1 MTTHAPTAE
10 ERAAFVASRPKRHW
24 WQTRKGTAAGPAG
37 GKVVYFARSATIIDP
52 STQARYL
59 DRSDLAFRADSTVAV
74 FDPQS
79 ARRHHVACVL
89 SGISPLDEGSVWMPT
104 GSRTTL
110 ISPDE
115 VLNPSLTL
123 LQNLVIPCA
132 TMGQTLDPEVI
143 ESTASRLNIDLTR
156 SASDLSAS
164 ELLDFQVL
172 RAIVYRANLVIISDL
187 PADVDQ
193 GEFLDEFFEALTPLR
208 SSGACVVFFTDLP
221 QAAEHADRLLIIAN
235 STVAADTGKVDA
247 QFISMAYE
255 AINEDPS
262 SYLGPIPRAGDPI
275 LPPSSPGD
283 EADSPADTTSTAHTD
298 SATIAPDLP
307 QEDDEASEE
316 KAQPVEESHGEDST
330 AASEIGEEDEEPAI
344 TPNWHPLTTRV
355 VRTADSPLPKPV
367 SSQWDDNPETAE
379 IALAAIAQA
388 QRFHRIDQARA
399 SLGDEL
405 KEQLNEDLPSG
416 SEASPEELALIEH
429 AQKILGELPGSVMP
443 DEDSVPESDAK

>member
-10 ERAAFVASRPKRHW
+10 ERAAFVAPRPKRHW
-24 WQTRKGTAAGPAG
+24 WQTRKGTAAGTAG

-52 STQARYL
+52 STQAHYL

-74 FDPQS
+74 FDPQA

-143 ESTASRLNIDLTR
+143 ESTASRLGIDLTR

-193 GEFLDEFFEALTPLR
+193 GDFLDEFFDALAPLR
-208 SSGACVVFFTDLP
+208 SSGACVVFFTDLA
-221 QAAEHADRLLIIAN
+221 QAAERADRLLIIAN
-235 STVAADTGKVDA
+235 STVAADTEKVDA

-275 LPPSSPGD
+275 LPPSSPSD
-283 EADSPADTTSTAHTD
+283 EANSPAGVGTAVGT
-298 SATIAPDLP
+298 PGLP
-307 QEDDEASEE
+307 HENDEASEE
-316 KAQPVEESHGEDST
+316 EARPAKESSHEESSS
-330 AASEIGEEDEEPAI
+330 ASEIEEEEPAI

-355 VRTADSPLPKPV
+355 VRTADSPLPEPV
-367 SSQWDDNPETAE
+367 TSQWDDNPETAE
-379 IALAAIAQA
+379 IALAAIAEA

-405 KEQLNEDLPSG
+405 KEQLNEDLPAA

-429 AQKILGELPGSVMP
+429 AQKILGELPGSVIP
-443 DEDSVPESDAK
+443 DEDSAPESDAK

>member
-10 ERAAFVASRPKRHW
+10 ERAAFVAPRPKRHW
-24 WQTRKGTAAGPAG
+24 WQTRKGTAAGTAG
-37 GKVVYFARSATIIDP
+37 GKVIYFARSATIIDP
-52 STQARYL
+52 STQAHYL

-74 FDPQS
+74 FDPQA

-143 ESTASRLNIDLTR
+143 DSTASRLNIDLTR

-187 PADVDQ
+187 PAEVDQ

-208 SSGACVVFFTDLP
+208 SSGACVVFFTDLA

-255 AINEDPS
+255 AINEDPT

-275 LPPSSPGD
+275 LRPSSPGD
-283 EADSPADTTSTAHTD
+283 EADSPADTTSAAHTD
-298 SATIAPDLP
+298 SAAITPNLP
-307 QEDDEASEE
+307 QEDDEASQEE
-316 KAQPVEESHGEDST
+316 AQPAEESRQKDST
-330 AASEIGEEDEEPAI
+330 SASEIAEEDEEPTI

-355 VRTADSPLPKPV
+355 VRTADSPLPEPV

>member
-10 ERAAFVASRPKRHW
+10 ERAAFVAPRPKRHW
-24 WQTRKGTAAGPAG
+24 WQTRKGTAAGTAG

-52 STQARYL
+52 STQAHYL
-59 DRSDLAFRADSTVAV
+59 DRSDLAFRADSTVAI
-74 FDPQS
+74 FDPQ
-79 ARRHHVACVL
+79 ATRRHHVACVL
-89 SGISPLDEGSVWMPT
+89 SGISPLDEGSVWMPA

-132 TMGQTLDPEVI
+132 TMGQTLDPEI
-143 ESTASRLNIDLTR
+143 IDSTASRLNIDLTR

-187 PADVDQ
+187 PAEVDQ

-208 SSGACVVFFTDLP
+208 SSGACVVFFTDLA

-247 QFISMAYE
+247 QFIRMAYE
-255 AINEDPS
+255 AINEDPT

-275 LPPSSPGD
+275 LPPSSPSD
-283 EADSPADTTSTAHTD
+283 EADSPADTTSAAHTD
-298 SATIAPDLP
+298 SAAITPNLP

-316 KAQPVEESHGEDST
+316 EVPPAKESRHEDT
-330 AASEIGEEDEEPAI
+330 NAASEIEEEDEEPAI

-355 VRTADSPLPKPV
+355 VRTADSPLPEPV

>member
-10 ERAAFVASRPKRHW
+10 ERAAFVAPRPKRHW
-24 WQTRKGTAAGPAG
+24 WQTRKGTAAGTAG
-37 GKVVYFARSATIIDP
+37 GKVVYFARSATVIDP
-52 STQARYL
+52 ATQAHYL

-74 FDPQS
+74 FDPQA
-79 ARRHHVACVL
+79 ARRHHVACAL

-104 GSRTTL
+104 GSRTSL

-143 ESTASRLNIDLTR
+143 ESTASRLGIDLTR

-193 GEFLDEFFEALTPLR
+193 GDFLDEFFDALTPLL
-208 SSGACVVFFTDLP
+208 SSGACVVFFTDLA
-221 QAAEHADRLLIIAN
+221 QAAERADRLLIIAN

-247 QFISMAYE
+247 QFIRMAYE

-275 LPPSSPGD
+275 LPPSSPSD
-283 EADSPADTTSTAHTD
+283 EANSPAGTAVD
-298 SATIAPDLP
+298 APDLP
-307 QEDDEASEE
+307 HEDDEASEE
-316 KAQPVEESHGEDST
+316 EARPAKESSREETSS
-330 AASEIGEEDEEPAI
+330 ASEIEDEEPTI

-355 VRTADSPLPKPV
+355 VRTADSPLPEPV
-367 SSQWDDNPETAE
+367 TSQWEENPETAE
-379 IALAAIAQA
+379 IALAAIAEA

-443 DEDSVPESDAK
+443 DEDAVPESDAK

>member
-10 ERAAFVASRPKRHW
+10 ERAAFVAPRPKRHW
-24 WQTRKGTAAGPAG
+24 WQTRKGTAAGTAG
-37 GKVVYFARSATIIDP
+37 GKVVYFARSATVIDP
-52 STQARYL
+52 ETQAHYL

-74 FDPQS
+74 FDPQA

-89 SGISPLDEGSVWMPT
+89 SGISSLDEGSVWMPT
-104 GSRTTL
+104 GSRTSL

-193 GEFLDEFFEALTPLR
+193 GDFLDEFFEALTPLR
-208 SSGACVVFFTDLP
+208 SNGACVVFFTDLA

-235 STVAADTGKVDA
+235 STVAADTGKVDS

-255 AINEDPS
+255 AINEDPT

-283 EADSPADTTSTAHTD
+283 EANSPAGVGTAVD
-298 SATIAPDLP
+298 ATDLP
-307 QEDDEASEE
+307 HEDDEASEE
-316 KAQPVEESHGEDST
+316 EARPAKESSREETSS
-330 AASEIGEEDEEPAI
+330 ASEIEDEKPAI

-355 VRTADSPLPKPV
+355 VRTADSPLPEPV
-367 SSQWDDNPETAE
+367 TSQWDDNPETAE

-416 SEASPEELALIEH
+416 SDASPEELALIEQ
-429 AQKILGELPGSVMP
+429 AQKILGELPGPVMP

>member
-1 MTTHAPTAE
+1 MTTHALTAE
-10 ERAAFVASRPKRHW
+10 ERAAFVAPRPKRHW
-24 WQTRKGTAAGPAG
+24 WQTRKGTAAGTAG
-37 GKVVYFARSATIIDP
+37 GKVVYFARSATVIDP
-52 STQARYL
+52 ETQARYL
-59 DRSDLAFRADSTVAV
+59 DHSDLAFRADSTVAV
-74 FDPQS
+74 FDPQA
-79 ARRHHVACVL
+79 ARRHHVACAL

-143 ESTASRLNIDLTR
+143 ESMASRLGIDLTR

-193 GEFLDEFFEALTPLR
+193 GDFLDEFFDALAPLR
-208 SSGACVVFFTDLP
+208 SSGACVVFFTDLA
-221 QAAEHADRLLIIAN
+221 QAAERADRLLIIAN
-235 STVAADTGKVDA
+235 STVAADTKKVDA
-247 QFISMAYE
+247 QFICMAYE

-275 LPPSSPGD
+275 LPPFSPSD
-283 EADSPADTTSTAHTD
+283 EANSPAGVGTAVGT
-298 SATIAPDLP
+298 PDLP
-307 QEDDEASEE
+307 HEDDEATEE
-316 KAQPVEESHGEDST
+316 EAHPTKESSHEESSS
-330 AASEIGEEDEEPAI
+330 ASEIEDEEPAI

-355 VRTADSPLPKPV
+355 VRTADSPLPEPV
-367 SSQWDDNPETAE
+367 TSQWEDNPETAE
-379 IALAAIAQA
+379 IALAAIAEA

-443 DEDSVPESDAK
+443 DEDAVPESDAK

>member
-10 ERAAFVASRPKRHW
+10 ERAAFVAPRPKRHW
-24 WQTRKGTAAGPAG
+24 WQTRKGTAAGTAG

-52 STQARYL
+52 STQAHYL

-89 SGISPLDEGSVWMPT
+89 SGISPLDEGSVWVPT

-143 ESTASRLNIDLTR
+143 ESTASALNIDLTR

-193 GEFLDEFFEALTPLR
+193 GDFLDEFFEALAPLR
-208 SSGACVVFFTDLP
+208 SSGACVVFFTDLA
-221 QAAEHADRLLIIAN
+221 QAAEHADRVLVIAN

-275 LPPSSPGD
+275 LPSSSPVN
-283 EADSPADTTSTAHTD
+283 EADSPAGADAAED
-298 SATIAPDLP
+298 APALP
-307 QEDDEASEE
+307 HEDDEASE
-316 KAQPVEESHGEDST
+316 
-330 AASEIGEEDEEPAI
+330 EEPAI

-355 VRTADSPLPKPV
+355 VRTADSPLPEPV
-367 SSQWDDNPETAE
+367 TSQWDDNPETAE

>member
-10 ERAAFVASRPKRHW
+10 ERAAFVAPRPKRHW
-24 WQTRKGTAAGPAG
+24 WQTRKGTAAGTAG
-37 GKVVYFARSATIIDP
+37 GKVVYFARSATVIDP
-52 STQARYL
+52 STQAHYL
-59 DRSDLAFRADSTVAV
+59 DRSDLAFRADSTVAI
-74 FDPQS
+74 FDPQA
-79 ARRHHVACVL
+79 ARRHHVACAL
-89 SGISPLDEGSVWMPT
+89 SGITPLDEGSVWMPT

-143 ESTASRLNIDLTR
+143 ESTASRLGIDLTR
-156 SASDLSAS
+156 SATDLSAS

-193 GEFLDEFFEALTPLR
+193 GDFLDEFFDALAPLR
-208 SSGACVVFFTDLP
+208 SSGACVVFFTDL
-221 QAAEHADRLLIIAN
+221 AEVAERADRLLIIAN

-247 QFISMAYE
+247 QFIRMAYE

-275 LPPSSPGD
+275 LPPSSPSD
-283 EADSPADTTSTAHTD
+283 EASSPADAGTAVD
-298 SATIAPDLP
+298 APDDLP
-307 QEDDEASEE
+307 HEDDEASEE
-316 KAQPVEESHGEDST
+316 EARPAKESSREETSS
-330 AASEIGEEDEEPAI
+330 ASEIEEEDEEPAI

-355 VRTADSPLPKPV
+355 VRTADSPLPEPV
-367 SSQWDDNPETAE
+367 TSQWEDNPETAE
-379 IALAAIAQA
+379 IALAAIAEA

>member
-10 ERAAFVASRPKRHW
+10 ERAAFVAPRPKRHW
-24 WQTRKGTAAGPAG
+24 WQTRKGTASGTAG

-52 STQARYL
+52 STQAHYL

-74 FDPQS
+74 FDPQA

-104 GSRTTL
+104 GSRTSL

-132 TMGQTLDPEVI
+132 TMGQTLDPEAI
-143 ESTASRLNIDLTR
+143 ESTASRLSIDLTR

-208 SSGACVVFFTDLP
+208 SNGACVVFFTDLA

-275 LPPSSPGD
+275 LPPSSPSD
-283 EADSPADTTSTAHTD
+283 EADSPADTTSAAHTD
-298 SATIAPDLP
+298 SATIAPNLP
-307 QEDDEASEE
+307 HEDDEASEE
-316 KAQPVEESHGEDST
+316 EAQPAEETRGEDST
-330 AASEIGEEDEEPAI
+330 SASEIEEEDEEPAI

-355 VRTADSPLPKPV
+355 VRTADSPLPEPV

>member
-10 ERAAFVASRPKRHW
+10 ERAAFVAPRPKRHW
-24 WQTRKGTAAGPAG
+24 WQTRKGTAAGTAG
-37 GKVVYFARSATIIDP
+37 GKVVYFARSATIINP
-52 STQARYL
+52 STQAHYL

-74 FDPQS
+74 FDPQA
-79 ARRHHVACVL
+79 ARRHHVACAL

-143 ESTASRLNIDLTR
+143 ESTASALNIDLTR

-247 QFISMAYE
+247 QFIRMAYE

-275 LPPSSPGD
+275 LPPSSPSD
-283 EADSPADTTSTAHTD
+283 EANSPAGVGTAVGT
-298 SATIAPDLP
+298 PGLP
-307 QEDDEASEE
+307 HENDEASEE
-316 KAQPVEESHGEDST
+316 EARPAKESSHEESSS
-330 AASEIGEEDEEPAI
+330 ASEIEEEEPAI

-355 VRTADSPLPKPV
+355 VRTADSPLPEPV
-367 SSQWDDNPETAE
+367 TSQWDDNPETAE
-379 IALAAIAQA
+379 IALAAIAEA

-405 KEQLNEDLPSG
+405 KEQLNEDLPAA

-429 AQKILGELPGSVMP
+429 AQKILGELPGSVIP
-443 DEDSVPESDAK
+443 DEDSAPESDAK

>member
-10 ERAAFVASRPKRHW
+10 ERAAFVAPRPKRHW
-24 WQTRKGTAAGPAG
+24 WQTRKGTAAGTPG

-52 STQARYL
+52 STQAHYL

-74 FDPQS
+74 FDPQA

-143 ESTASRLNIDLTR
+143 DSTASRLNIDLTR

-208 SSGACVVFFTDLP
+208 SSGACVVFFTDLA

-255 AINEDPS
+255 AINEDPT

-275 LPPSSPGD
+275 LPPSSSGD
-283 EADSPADTTSTAHTD
+283 EADSPADTTSAAHTD
-298 SATIAPDLP
+298 SATIAPNLP

-316 KAQPVEESHGEDST
+316 EAQPAEESRQKDST
-330 AASEIGEEDEEPAI
+330 SASEIEEEDEEPAI

-355 VRTADSPLPKPV
+355 VRTADSPLPEPV

-388 QRFHRIDQARA
+388 QRFYRIDQARA

>member
-10 ERAAFVASRPKRHW
+10 ERAAFVAPRPKRRW
-24 WQTRKGTAAGPAG
+24 WQTRKGTAAGTAG

-52 STQARYL
+52 STQAHYL

-74 FDPQS
+74 FDPQA
-79 ARRHHVACVL
+79 ARRHHVACAL

-104 GSRTTL
+104 GSRTSL

-143 ESTASRLNIDLTR
+143 ESTASALNIDLTR

-193 GEFLDEFFEALTPLR
+193 GDFLDEFFEALAPLR

-275 LPPSSPGD
+275 LPPSSLGD
-283 EADSPADTTSTAHTD
+283 EADSPAGTDTAEV
-298 SATIAPDLP
+298 APDLP
-307 QEDDEASEE
+307 PEDDEASEE
-316 KAQPVEESHGEDST
+316 EARPAKESSREETSS
-330 AASEIGEEDEEPAI
+330 ASEIEDEEPAI

-355 VRTADSPLPKPV
+355 VRTADSPLPEPV
-367 SSQWDDNPETAE
+367 TSQWEDNPETAE
-379 IALAAIAQA
+379 IALAAIAEA

-443 DEDSVPESDAK
+443 DEDAVPDSDAK

>member
-10 ERAAFVASRPKRHW
+10 ERAAFVAPRPKRHW
-24 WQTRKGTAAGPAG
+24 WQTRKGTAAGTAG

-52 STQARYL
+52 STQAHYL

-143 ESTASRLNIDLTR
+143 ESTASALNIDLTR

-193 GEFLDEFFEALTPLR
+193 GDFLDEFFEALAPLR
-208 SSGACVVFFTDLP
+208 SSGACVVFFTDLA
-221 QAAEHADRLLIIAN
+221 QAAEHADRVLIIAN

-275 LPPSSPGD
+275 LPSSSPVN
-283 EADSPADTTSTAHTD
+283 EADSPAGADAAED
-298 SATIAPDLP
+298 APALP
-307 QEDDEASEE
+307 HEDDEASE
-316 KAQPVEESHGEDST
+316 
-330 AASEIGEEDEEPAI
+330 EEPAI

-355 VRTADSPLPKPV
+355 VRTADSPLPEPV
-367 SSQWDDNPETAE
+367 TSQWDDNPETAE

>member
-10 ERAAFVASRPKRHW
+10 ERAAFVAPRPKRHW
-24 WQTRKGTAAGPAG
+24 WQTRKGTAAGTAG

-52 STQARYL
+52 STQAHYL

-74 FDPQS
+74 FDPQA

-104 GSRTTL
+104 GSRTIL

-115 VLNPSLTL
+115 ILNPSLTL

-143 ESTASRLNIDLTR
+143 DSTASRLNIDLTR

-187 PADVDQ
+187 PAEVDQ
-193 GEFLDEFFEALTPLR
+193 GDFLDEFFEALTPLR
-208 SSGACVVFFTDLP
+208 SSGACVVFFTDLA

-255 AINEDPS
+255 AINEDPT

-283 EADSPADTTSTAHTD
+283 EADSPADTTSAAHTD
-298 SATIAPDLP
+298 SATIAPNLP
-307 QEDDEASEE
+307 QEDDEASQEE
-316 KAQPVEESHGEDST
+316 AQPAEESRQKDST
-330 AASEIGEEDEEPAI
+330 SASEIEEEDEEPTI

-355 VRTADSPLPKPV
+355 VRTADSPLPEPV
-367 SSQWDDNPETAE
+367 TSQWDDNPETAE

>member
-10 ERAAFVASRPKRHW
+10 ERAAFVAPRPKRRW
-24 WQTRKGTAAGPAG
+24 WQTRKGTAAGTAG

-52 STQARYL
+52 STQAHYL

-74 FDPQS
+74 FDPQA
-79 ARRHHVACVL
+79 ARRHHVACAL

-104 GSRTTL
+104 GSRTSL

-143 ESTASRLNIDLTR
+143 ESTASALNIDLTR

-193 GEFLDEFFEALTPLR
+193 GDFLDEFFEALAPLR

-221 QAAEHADRLLIIAN
+221 QAAEHADRVLIIAN

-247 QFISMAYE
+247 QFIRMAYE

-283 EADSPADTTSTAHTD
+283 EADSPADTTSAAQTD
-298 SATIAPDLP
+298 SATIAPNLP
-307 QEDDEASEE
+307 HEDHEASEE
-316 KAQPVEESHGEDST
+316 EAQPAEESRGEDST
-330 AASEIGEEDEEPAI
+330 SASEIEEEDEEPAI

-355 VRTADSPLPKPV
+355 VRTADSPLPEPV

>member
-10 ERAAFVASRPKRHW
+10 ERAAFVAPRPKRHW
-24 WQTRKGTAAGPAG
+24 WQTRKGTAAGTAG

-52 STQARYL
+52 STQAHYL

-74 FDPQS
+74 FDPQA

-115 VLNPSLTL
+115 VLNPSLSL

-143 ESTASRLNIDLTR
+143 DSTASRLNIDLTR

-187 PADVDQ
+187 PAEVDQ
-193 GEFLDEFFEALTPLR
+193 GDFLDEFFEALTPLR
-208 SSGACVVFFTDLP
+208 SSGACVVFFTDLA
-221 QAAEHADRLLIIAN
+221 QAAEHADRVLIIAN

-247 QFISMAYE
+247 QFIRMAYE

-275 LPPSSPGD
+275 LPPSSPSD
-283 EADSPADTTSTAHTD
+283 EANSPAGVGTAVGT
-298 SATIAPDLP
+298 PGLP
-307 QEDDEASEE
+307 HENDEASEE
-316 KAQPVEESHGEDST
+316 EARPAKESSHEESSS
-330 AASEIGEEDEEPAI
+330 ASEIEEEEPAI

-355 VRTADSPLPKPV
+355 VRTADSPLPEPV
-367 SSQWDDNPETAE
+367 TSQWDDNPETAE
-379 IALAAIAQA
+379 IALAAIAEA

-405 KEQLNEDLPSG
+405 KEQLNEDLPAA

-429 AQKILGELPGSVMP
+429 AQKILGELPGSVIP
-443 DEDSVPESDAK
+443 DEDSAPESDAK

>member
-10 ERAAFVASRPKRHW
+10 ERAAFVAPRPKRRW
-24 WQTRKGTAAGPAG
+24 WQTRKGTAAGTAG

-52 STQARYL
+52 STQAHYL

-74 FDPQS
+74 FDPQA

-143 ESTASRLNIDLTR
+143 DSTASRLNIDLTH

-193 GEFLDEFFEALTPLR
+193 GDFLDEFFEALAPLR

-262 SYLGPIPRAGDPI
+262 SYLGPIPRAGDLI
-275 LPPSSPGD
+275 LPPSSLGD
-283 EADSPADTTSTAHTD
+283 EADSPDDTTSAAHTD
-298 SATIAPDLP
+298 SATITPNLP
-307 QEDDEASEE
+307 HEDDEASDEE
-316 KAQPVEESHGEDST
+316 ALPAKESSHEETRS
-330 AASEIGEEDEEPAI
+330 ASEIKGEEPAI

-355 VRTADSPLPKPV
+355 VRTADSPLPEPV

>member
-10 ERAAFVASRPKRHW
+10 ERAAFVAPRPKRHW
-24 WQTRKGTAAGPAG
+24 WQTRKGTAAGTAG

-52 STQARYL
+52 STQAHYL

-74 FDPQS
+74 FDPQA

-193 GEFLDEFFEALTPLR
+193 GDFLDEFFDALTPLR
-208 SSGACVVFFTDLP
+208 SSGACVVFFTDLA

-235 STVAADTGKVDA
+235 SAVAADTEKVDA
-247 QFISMAYE
+247 QFIRMAYE

-275 LPPSSPGD
+275 LPPPSPSD
-283 EADSPADTTSTAHTD
+283 EANSPAGATSAAHTD
-298 SATIAPDLP
+298 SATIAPNLAH
-307 QEDDEASEE
+307 EDDEASEE
-316 KAQPVEESHGEDST
+316 EARPAKESSHEETSS
-330 AASEIGEEDEEPAI
+330 ASEIEEEEPAI

-355 VRTADSPLPKPV
+355 VRTADSPLPEPV
-367 SSQWDDNPETAE
+367 TSQWDDNPETAE
-379 IALAAIAQA
+379 IALAAIAEA

-405 KEQLNEDLPSG
+405 KEQLNEDLPAA

-429 AQKILGELPGSVMP
+429 AQKILGELPGSVIP
-443 DEDSVPESDAK
+443 DEDSAPESDAK

>member
-10 ERAAFVASRPKRHW
+10 ERAAFVAPRPKRRW
-24 WQTRKGTAAGPAG
+24 WQTRKGTAAGTAG

-52 STQARYL
+52 STQAHYL

-74 FDPQS
+74 FDPQA

-143 ESTASRLNIDLTR
+143 DSTASRLNIDLTR

-208 SSGACVVFFTDLP
+208 SSGACVVFFTDLA

-255 AINEDPS
+255 AINEDPT

-283 EADSPADTTSTAHTD
+283 EADSPADTTSAAHTD

-316 KAQPVEESHGEDST
+316 EAQPAEATHGEDST
-330 AASEIGEEDEEPAI
+330 AASEIEEEDEEPAI

-355 VRTADSPLPKPV
+355 VRTADSPLPEPV

>member
-10 ERAAFVASRPKRHW
+10 ERAAFVAPRPKRHW
-24 WQTRKGTAAGPAG
+24 WQTRKGTAAGTAG

-52 STQARYL
+52 STQAHYL

-74 FDPQS
+74 FDPQA

-143 ESTASRLNIDLTR
+143 DSTASRLNIDLTR

-187 PADVDQ
+187 PAEVDQ

-208 SSGACVVFFTDLP
+208 SSGACVVFFTDLA

-255 AINEDPS
+255 AINEDPT

-275 LPPSSPGD
+275 LPPSSPSD
-283 EADSPADTTSTAHTD
+283 EADSPAGTTSAAHTD
-298 SATIAPDLP
+298 SAAITPDLP
-307 QEDDEASEE
+307 HEDHEASEE
-316 KAQPVEESHGEDST
+316 EAPPAEESRGEDST
-330 AASEIGEEDEEPAI
+330 AASEIEEEDEEPAI

-355 VRTADSPLPKPV
+355 VRTADSPLPEPV

>member
-10 ERAAFVASRPKRHW
+10 ERAAFVAPRPKRHW
-24 WQTRKGTAAGPAG
+24 WQTRKGTAAGTAG

-52 STQARYL
+52 STQAHYL

-74 FDPQS
+74 FDPQA

-104 GSRTTL
+104 GTRTTL

-143 ESTASRLNIDLTR
+143 DSTASRLNIDLTR

-187 PADVDQ
+187 PAEVDQ
-193 GEFLDEFFEALTPLR
+193 GDFLDEFFEALTPLR
-208 SSGACVVFFTDLP
+208 SSGACVVFFTDLA

-255 AINEDPS
+255 AINEDPT

-283 EADSPADTTSTAHTD
+283 EADSPADTTSAAHTD
-298 SATIAPDLP
+298 SATIAPNLP
-307 QEDDEASEE
+307 YEDDEASEE
-316 KAQPVEESHGEDST
+316 EAQPAEKNRGEDST
-330 AASEIGEEDEEPAI
+330 AASEIEEEDEEPAI

-355 VRTADSPLPKPV
+355 VRTADSPLPEPV
-367 SSQWDDNPETAE
+367 TSQWDDNPETAE

>member
-1 MTTHAPTAE
+1 MTTHAPTDE
-10 ERAAFVASRPKRHW
+10 ERAAFVAPRPKRHW
-24 WQTRKGTAAGPAG
+24 WQTRKGTAAGTAG
-37 GKVVYFARSATIIDP
+37 GKVVYFARSATVIDP
-52 STQARYL
+52 ETQAHYL

-74 FDPQS
+74 FDPQ
-79 ARRHHVACVL
+79 AVRRHHVACAL

-143 ESTASRLNIDLTR
+143 ESTASRLGIDLMR

-193 GEFLDEFFEALTPLR
+193 GDFLDEFFDALAPLR
-208 SSGACVVFFTDLP
+208 SSGACVVFFTDLA
-221 QAAEHADRLLIIAN
+221 QAAERADRLLIIAN

-247 QFISMAYE
+247 QFIHMAYE

-262 SYLGPIPRAGDPI
+262 SYLGPIPRAGNPI
-275 LPPSSPGD
+275 LPLSSPSD
-283 EADSPADTTSTAHTD
+283 EASSPVGAGTAVGT
-298 SATIAPDLP
+298 PELP
-307 QEDDEASEE
+307 YEDDEASDEVARPAKE
-316 KAQPVEESHGEDST
+316 SSHEESSS
-330 AASEIGEEDEEPAI
+330 ASEIKKEEPAI

-355 VRTADSPLPKPV
+355 VRTADSPLPEPV
-367 SSQWDDNPETAE
+367 TSQWDDNPETAE
-379 IALAAIAQA
+379 IALAAIAEA

-416 SEASPEELALIEH
+416 PEASPEELALIEH

-443 DEDSVPESDAK
+443 DEDSAPESDAK

>member
-10 ERAAFVASRPKRHW
+10 ERAAFVAPRPKRHW
-24 WQTRKGTAAGPAG
+24 WQTRKGTAAGTAG

-52 STQARYL
+52 STQAHYL

-74 FDPQS
+74 FDPQA

-143 ESTASRLNIDLTR
+143 DSTASRLNIDLTR

-208 SSGACVVFFTDLP
+208 SSGACVVFFTDLA

-255 AINEDPS
+255 AINEDPT

-283 EADSPADTTSTAHTD
+283 EADSPADTTSAAHTD
-298 SATIAPDLP
+298 SATIAPNLP
-307 QEDDEASEE
+307 DEDDEASEE
-316 KAQPVEESHGEDST
+316 EAQPAEKSRQKDST
-330 AASEIGEEDEEPAI
+330 SASEIEEEDEEPAI

-355 VRTADSPLPKPV
+355 VRTADSPLPEPV
-367 SSQWDDNPETAE
+367 TSQWDDNPETAE

-405 KEQLNEDLPSG
+405 KEQLNEDLPSA

-443 DEDSVPESDAK
+443 DEDSAPESDAK

>member
-1 MTTHAPTAE
+1 MTTHAPTDE
-10 ERAAFVASRPKRHW
+10 ERAAFVAPRPKRHW
-24 WQTRKGTAAGPAG
+24 WQTRKGTAAGTAG
-37 GKVVYFARSATIIDP
+37 GKVVYFARSATVIDP
-52 STQARYL
+52 ETQAHYL

-74 FDPQS
+74 FDPQ
-79 ARRHHVACVL
+79 AVRRHHVACVL

-143 ESTASRLNIDLTR
+143 DSTASRLNIDLTR

-187 PADVDQ
+187 PAEVDQ

-208 SSGACVVFFTDLP
+208 SSGACVVFFTDLA

-255 AINEDPS
+255 AINEDPT

-283 EADSPADTTSTAHTD
+283 EANSPADTTSAAHTD
-298 SATIAPDLP
+298 SATIAPNLP
-307 QEDDEASEE
+307 HEDDEASEE
-316 KAQPVEESHGEDST
+316 EAPPAEESRGEDST
-330 AASEIGEEDEEPAI
+330 AASEIEAEDEEPAI

-355 VRTADSPLPKPV
+355 VRTADSPLPEPV

>member
-10 ERAAFVASRPKRHW
+10 ERAAFVAPRPKRHW
-24 WQTRKGTAAGPAG
+24 WQTRKGTAAGTAG

-52 STQARYL
+52 STQAHYL

-74 FDPQS
+74 FDPQA
-79 ARRHHVACVL
+79 ARRHHVACAL

-143 ESTASRLNIDLTR
+143 ETTASALNIDLTR
-156 SASDLSAS
+156 SAADLSAS
-164 ELLDFQVL
+164 ELLDFQML

-193 GEFLDEFFEALTPLR
+193 GDFLDEFFEALAPLR
-208 SSGACVVFFTDLP
+208 SSGACVVFFTDLA
-221 QAAEHADRLLIIAN
+221 QAAEHADRVLIIAN

-275 LPPSSPGD
+275 LPPSSPSD
-283 EADSPADTTSTAHTD
+283 EADSPAGTTSAARTD
-298 SATIAPDLP
+298 SAIIAPDLP
-307 QEDDEASEE
+307 HEDDEASQEE
-316 KAQPVEESHGEDST
+316 APPEEESGHEDST
-330 AASEIGEEDEEPAI
+330 AASEIEEEDEEPAI

-355 VRTADSPLPKPV
+355 VRTADSPLPEPV
-367 SSQWDDNPETAE
+367 TSQWDDNPETTE

>member
-1 MTTHAPTAE
+1 MTTHAPTDE
-10 ERAAFVASRPKRHW
+10 ERAAFVAPRPKRHW
-24 WQTRKGTAAGPAG
+24 WQTRKGAAAGTAG
-37 GKVVYFARSATIIDP
+37 GKVVYFARSATVIDP
-52 STQARYL
+52 ETQAHYL

-74 FDPQS
+74 FDPQ
-79 ARRHHVACVL
+79 AVRRHHVACAL

-143 ESTASRLNIDLTR
+143 ESTASRLGIDLMR

-193 GEFLDEFFEALTPLR
+193 GDFLDEFFDALAPLR
-208 SSGACVVFFTDLP
+208 SSGACVVFFTDLA
-221 QAAEHADRLLIIAN
+221 QAAERADRLLIIAN

-247 QFISMAYE
+247 QFIRVAYE

-275 LPPSSPGD
+275 LPPSSPSD
-283 EADSPADTTSTAHTD
+283 EASSPADAGTAVGT
-298 SATIAPDLP
+298 PELP
-307 QEDDEASEE
+307 YEDDEASEE
-316 KAQPVEESHGEDST
+316 EARPTKESSYEESSS
-330 AASEIGEEDEEPAI
+330 ASEIKKEEPAI

-355 VRTADSPLPKPV
+355 VRTADSPLPEPV
-367 SSQWDDNPETAE
+367 TSQWEDNPETAE
-379 IALAAIAQA
+379 IALAAIAEA

-443 DEDSVPESDAK
+443 DEDAVPESDAK

>member
-10 ERAAFVASRPKRHW
+10 ERAAFVAPRPKRHW
-24 WQTRKGTAAGPAG
+24 WQTRKGTAAGTAG

-52 STQARYL
+52 STQAHYL

-74 FDPQS
+74 FDPQA

-89 SGISPLDEGSVWMPT
+89 SGISPLDEGSVWIPT
-104 GSRTTL
+104 GSRTSL

-143 ESTASRLNIDLTR
+143 ESAASRLSIDLTR
-156 SASDLSAS
+156 SAADLSAS

-193 GEFLDEFFEALTPLR
+193 GDFLDEFFEALAPLR
-208 SSGACVVFFTDLP
+208 SSGACVVFFTDLA
-221 QAAEHADRLLIIAN
+221 QAAEHADRVLIIAN

-247 QFISMAYE
+247 QFIRMAYE
-255 AINEDPS
+255 AINEDPT

-275 LPPSSPGD
+275 LPPSSPSD
-283 EADSPADTTSTAHTD
+283 EADSPADTTSAAHTD

-307 QEDDEASEE
+307 HEDDEASQEE
-316 KAQPVEESHGEDST
+316 APPAEESRGEDST
-330 AASEIGEEDEEPAI
+330 AASEIEEEDEEPAI

-355 VRTADSPLPKPV
+355 VRTADSPLPEPV
-367 SSQWDDNPETAE
+367 TSQWDDNPETAE

>member
-10 ERAAFVASRPKRHW
+10 ERAAFVAPRPKRRW
-24 WQTRKGTAAGPAG
+24 WQTRKGTAAGTAG

-52 STQARYL
+52 STQAHYL

-74 FDPQS
+74 FDPQA
-79 ARRHHVACVL
+79 ARRHHVACAL

-104 GSRTTL
+104 GSRTSL

-143 ESTASRLNIDLTR
+143 ESTASALNIDLTR

-193 GEFLDEFFEALTPLR
+193 GDFLDEFFEALAPLR

-275 LPPSSPGD
+275 LPPSSLGD
-283 EADSPADTTSTAHTD
+283 EADSPDDTTSAAHTD
-298 SATIAPDLP
+298 SATITPNLP
-307 QEDDEASEE
+307 HEDDEASEE
-316 KAQPVEESHGEDST
+316 EAPPAEESRGEDCT
-330 AASEIGEEDEEPAI
+330 AASEIEEEDEEPAI

-355 VRTADSPLPKPV
+355 VRTADSPLPEPV
-367 SSQWDDNPETAE
+367 TSQWDDNPETAE

-405 KEQLNEDLPSG
+405 KEQLNEDLPSA

>member
-10 ERAAFVASRPKRHW
+10 ERAAFVAPRPKRHW
-24 WQTRKGTAAGPAG
+24 WQTRKGTAAGTAG

-52 STQARYL
+52 STQAHYL
-59 DRSDLAFRADSTVAV
+59 DRSDLAFRAGSTVAV
-74 FDPQS
+74 FDPQA

-143 ESTASRLNIDLTR
+143 ESTASRLSIDLTR

-193 GEFLDEFFEALTPLR
+193 GDFLDEFFEALAPLR
-208 SSGACVVFFTDLP
+208 SSGACVVFFTDLA
-221 QAAEHADRLLIIAN
+221 QAAEHADRVLIIAN
-235 STVAADTGKVDA
+235 STIAADTGKVDA

-255 AINEDPS
+255 AINEDPT

-283 EADSPADTTSTAHTD
+283 EADSPADTTSAAHTD
-298 SATIAPDLP
+298 SATIAPNLP
-307 QEDDEASEE
+307 HEDDEASEE
-316 KAQPVEESHGEDST
+316 EAPPAEESRQKDST
-330 AASEIGEEDEEPAI
+330 SASEIEEEDEEPAI

-355 VRTADSPLPKPV
+355 VRTADSPLPEPV

>member
-10 ERAAFVASRPKRHW
+10 ERAAFVAPRPKRHW
-24 WQTRKGTAAGPAG
+24 WQTRKGTAAGTAG

-52 STQARYL
+52 STQAHYL

-74 FDPQS
+74 FDPQA
-79 ARRHHVACVL
+79 ARRHHVACAL

-143 ESTASRLNIDLTR
+143 ESTASRLSIDLTR

-247 QFISMAYE
+247 QFIRMAYE

-275 LPPSSPGD
+275 LPPSSPSD
-283 EADSPADTTSTAHTD
+283 EANSPAGVGTAVGT
-298 SATIAPDLP
+298 PGLP
-307 QEDDEASEE
+307 HENDEASEE
-316 KAQPVEESHGEDST
+316 EARPAKESSHEESSS
-330 AASEIGEEDEEPAI
+330 ASEIEEEEPAI

-355 VRTADSPLPKPV
+355 VRTADSPLPEPV
-367 SSQWDDNPETAE
+367 TSQWDDNPETAE
-379 IALAAIAQA
+379 IALAAIAEA

-405 KEQLNEDLPSG
+405 KEQLNEDLPAA

-429 AQKILGELPGSVMP
+429 AQKILGELPGSVIP
-443 DEDSVPESDAK
+443 DEDSSPESDAK

>member
-10 ERAAFVASRPKRHW
+10 ERAAFVAPRPKRHW
-24 WQTRKGTAAGPAG
+24 WQTRKGTAAGTAG

-52 STQARYL
+52 STQAHYL

-74 FDPQS
+74 FDPQA

-143 ESTASRLNIDLTR
+143 DSTASRLNIDLTR

-187 PADVDQ
+187 PAEVDQ

-208 SSGACVVFFTDLP
+208 SSGACVVFFTDLA

-255 AINEDPS
+255 AINEDPT

-283 EADSPADTTSTAHTD
+283 EADSPADTTSAAHTD
-298 SATIAPDLP
+298 SATIAPNLP
-307 QEDDEASEE
+307 HEDDEASEE
-316 KAQPVEESHGEDST
+316 EAPPAEESRGEDST
-330 AASEIGEEDEEPAI
+330 AASEIEEEDEEPAI

-355 VRTADSPLPKPV
+355 VRTADSPLPEPV
-367 SSQWDDNPETAE
+367 TSQWDDNPETAE

-405 KEQLNEDLPSG
+405 KEQLNEALPSG

>member
-10 ERAAFVASRPKRHW
+10 ERAAFVAPRPKRHW
-24 WQTRKGTAAGPAG
+24 WQTRKGTAAGTAG
-37 GKVVYFARSATIIDP
+37 GKVVYFARSATVIDP
-52 STQARYL
+52 ETQAHYL
-59 DRSDLAFRADSTVAV
+59 DRSDLAFRVDSTVAV
-74 FDPQS
+74 FDPQA
-79 ARRHHVACVL
+79 ARRHHVACAL

-143 ESTASRLNIDLTR
+143 ESTASRLGIDLTR

-172 RAIVYRANLVIISDL
+172 RAIVYHANLVIISDL
-187 PADVDQ
+187 PAEVDQ
-193 GEFLDEFFEALTPLR
+193 GDFLDEFFEALTPLR
-208 SSGACVVFFTDLP
+208 SSGACVVFFTDLA

-247 QFISMAYE
+247 QFISMAYK
-255 AINEDPS
+255 AINEDPT

-275 LPPSSPGD
+275 LPPSSPSD
-283 EADSPADTTSTAHTD
+283 EANSPAGVGTAVGT
-298 SATIAPDLP
+298 PDLP
-307 QEDDEASEE
+307 HEDDEATEE
-316 KAQPVEESHGEDST
+316 EARPAKESSREESSS
-330 AASEIGEEDEEPAI
+330 ASEIEDEEPAM

-355 VRTADSPLPKPV
+355 VRTADSPLPEPV
-367 SSQWDDNPETAE
+367 TSQWDDNPETAE
-379 IALAAIAQA
+379 IALAAIAEA

-405 KEQLNEDLPSG
+405 KEQLNEDLPAA

-429 AQKILGELPGSVMP
+429 AQKILGELPGSVIP
-443 DEDSVPESDAK
+443 DEDSAPESDAK

>member
-10 ERAAFVASRPKRHW
+10 ERAAFVAPRPKRHW
-24 WQTRKGTAAGPAG
+24 WQTRKGTAAGTAG
-37 GKVVYFARSATIIDP
+37 GKVVYFARSATVIDP
-52 STQARYL
+52 STQAHYL
-59 DRSDLAFRADSTVAV
+59 DRSDLAFRADSTVAI
-74 FDPQS
+74 FDPQA
-79 ARRHHVACVL
+79 ARRHHVACAL
-89 SGISPLDEGSVWMPT
+89 SGITPLDEGSVWMPT
-104 GSRTTL
+104 GSRTSL

-143 ESTASRLNIDLTR
+143 ESTASRLGIDLTR

-193 GEFLDEFFEALTPLR
+193 GDFLDEFFDALAPLR
-208 SSGACVVFFTDLP
+208 SSAACVVFFTDL
-221 QAAEHADRLLIIAN
+221 AEVAERADRLLIIAN

-247 QFISMAYE
+247 QFIRMAYE

-275 LPPSSPGD
+275 LPPSSPSD
-283 EADSPADTTSTAHTD
+283 EANSPAGVGTAVDT
-298 SATIAPDLP
+298 PDLP
-307 QEDDEASEE
+307 HEDDEASDEVARPAKESSREE
-316 KAQPVEESHGEDST
+316 TSS
-330 AASEIGEEDEEPAI
+330 ASENEGEEPAI

-355 VRTADSPLPKPV
+355 VRTADSPLPEPV
-367 SSQWDDNPETAE
+367 TSQWEDNPETAE
-379 IALAAIAQA
+379 IALAAIAEA

>member
-10 ERAAFVASRPKRHW
+10 ERAAFVAPRPKRHW
-24 WQTRKGTAAGPAG
+24 WQTRKGTAAGTAG
-37 GKVVYFARSATIIDP
+37 GKVVYFARSATVIDP
-52 STQARYL
+52 ETQAHYL
-59 DRSDLAFRADSTVAV
+59 DRSDLAFRADSTVAI
-74 FDPQS
+74 FDPQA
-79 ARRHHVACVL
+79 ARRHHVACAL

-143 ESTASRLNIDLTR
+143 ESTASRLGIDLTR

-187 PADVDQ
+187 PADIDQ
-193 GEFLDEFFEALTPLR
+193 GDFLDEFFDALAPLR
-208 SSGACVVFFTDLP
+208 SSGACVVFFTDLA
-221 QAAEHADRLLIIAN
+221 QAAERADRLLIIAN

-247 QFISMAYE
+247 QFIHMAYE

-275 LPPSSPGD
+275 LPPSSPSD
-283 EADSPADTTSTAHTD
+283 EASSPAGAGTAVGT
-298 SATIAPDLP
+298 PELP
-307 QEDDEASEE
+307 YEDDEASEE
-316 KAQPVEESHGEDST
+316 EARPAKESSREEPSSALEIEEEES
-330 AASEIGEEDEEPAI
+330 AI

-355 VRTADSPLPKPV
+355 VRTAGSPLPEPV
-367 SSQWDDNPETAE
+367 TSQWEDNPETAE
-379 IALAAIAQA
+379 IALAAIAEA

-443 DEDSVPESDAK
+443 DEDSAPESDAK

>member
-10 ERAAFVASRPKRHW
+10 ERAAFVALRPKRHW
-24 WQTRKGTAAGPAG
+24 WQTRKGTAAGTAG

-52 STQARYL
+52 STQAHYL

-74 FDPQS
+74 FDPQAS
-79 ARRHHVACVL
+79 RRHHVACVL

-143 ESTASRLNIDLTR
+143 DSTASRLNIDLTR

-187 PADVDQ
+187 PAEVDQ
-193 GEFLDEFFEALTPLR
+193 GDFLDEFFEALTPLR
-208 SSGACVVFFTDLP
+208 SSGACVVFFTDLA

-255 AINEDPS
+255 AINEDPT

-275 LPPSSPGD
+275 LPPSSSGD
-283 EADSPADTTSTAHTD
+283 EADSPADTTSAARTD
-298 SATIAPDLP
+298 SAAITPDLP
-307 QEDDEASEE
+307 QEDDEASQEE
-316 KAQPVEESHGEDST
+316 APPAEESRQKDST
-330 AASEIGEEDEEPAI
+330 AASEIEEEDEEPAI

-355 VRTADSPLPKPV
+355 VRTADSPLPEPV
-367 SSQWDDNPETAE
+367 TSQWDDNPETAE

-405 KEQLNEDLPSG
+405 KEQLNEDLPSA

>member
-10 ERAAFVASRPKRHW
+10 ERAAFVAPRPKRHW
-24 WQTRKGTAAGPAG
+24 WQTRKGAAAGTAG
-37 GKVVYFARSATIIDP
+37 GKVVYFARSATVIDP
-52 STQARYL
+52 ETQAHYL

-74 FDPQS
+74 FDPQA
-79 ARRHHVACVL
+79 ARRHHVACAL

-143 ESTASRLNIDLTR
+143 KSTASRLGIDLTR

-193 GEFLDEFFEALTPLR
+193 GDFLDEFFDALAPLR
-208 SSGACVVFFTDLP
+208 SSGACVVFFTDLA
-221 QAAEHADRLLIIAN
+221 QAAERADRLLIIAN

-247 QFISMAYE
+247 QFIRMAYE

-275 LPPSSPGD
+275 LPPSSPSD
-283 EADSPADTTSTAHTD
+283 EASSPAGAGTAVD
-298 SATIAPDLP
+298 APDLP
-307 QEDDEASEE
+307 HEDDEASEE
-316 KAQPVEESHGEDST
+316 EARPAKESSYEESSS
-330 AASEIGEEDEEPAI
+330 ASEIKKEEPAI

-355 VRTADSPLPKPV
+355 VRTADSPLPEPV
-367 SSQWDDNPETAE
+367 TSQWEDNPETAE
-379 IALAAIAQA
+379 IALAAIAEA

>member
-10 ERAAFVASRPKRHW
+10 ERAAFVAPRPKRHW
-24 WQTRKGTAAGPAG
+24 WQTRKGTAAGTAG
-37 GKVVYFARSATIIDP
+37 GKVVYFARSATIINP
-52 STQARYL
+52 STQAHYL

-74 FDPQS
+74 FDPQA
-79 ARRHHVACVL
+79 ARRHHVACAL

-143 ESTASRLNIDLTR
+143 ESTASRLSIDLTR

-193 GEFLDEFFEALTPLR
+193 GDFLDEFFEALAPLR
-208 SSGACVVFFTDLP
+208 SSGACVVFFTDLA
-221 QAAEHADRLLIIAN
+221 QAAEHADRVLVIAN

-275 LPPSSPGD
+275 LPPSSLGD
-283 EADSPADTTSTAHTD
+283 EADSPAGTDTAEV
-298 SATIAPDLP
+298 APAP
-307 QEDDEASEE
+307 SPEDNEASEE
-316 KAQPVEESHGEDST
+316 EARPAKESSHEESSS
-330 AASEIGEEDEEPAI
+330 ASEIEEEEPAI

-355 VRTADSPLPKPV
+355 VRTADSPLPEPV
-367 SSQWDDNPETAE
+367 TSQWDDNPETAE
-379 IALAAIAQA
+379 IALAAIAEA

-443 DEDSVPESDAK
+443 DEDSAPESDAK

>member
-10 ERAAFVASRPKRHW
+10 ERAAFVAPRPKRRW
-24 WQTRKGTAAGPAG
+24 WQTRKGTAAGTAG

-52 STQARYL
+52 STQAHYL

-74 FDPQS
+74 FDPQA
-79 ARRHHVACVL
+79 ARRHHVACAL

-104 GSRTTL
+104 GSRTSL

-143 ESTASRLNIDLTR
+143 ESTASALNIDLTR

-193 GEFLDEFFEALTPLR
+193 GDFLDEFFEALAPLR

-275 LPPSSPGD
+275 LPPSSLGD
-283 EADSPADTTSTAHTD
+283 EADSPADTTSAAQTD
-298 SATIAPDLP
+298 SATIAPNLP
-307 QEDDEASEE
+307 PEDDEASEE
-316 KAQPVEESHGEDST
+316 EVLPAKESRHEDST
-330 AASEIGEEDEEPAI
+330 TVSQIEEEDEEPAI

-355 VRTADSPLPKPV
+355 VRTADSPLPEPV
-367 SSQWDDNPETAE
+367 TSQWDDNPETAE

-429 AQKILGELPGSVMP
+429 AQRILGELPGSVMP
-443 DEDSVPESDAK
+443 DEDSAPESDAK

>member
-1 MTTHAPTAE
+1 
-10 ERAAFVASRPKRHW
+10 
-24 WQTRKGTAAGPAG
+24 
-37 GKVVYFARSATIIDP
+37 
-52 STQARYL
+52 
-59 DRSDLAFRADSTVAV
+59 
-74 FDPQS
+74 
-79 ARRHHVACVL
+79 
-89 SGISPLDEGSVWMPT
+89 
-104 GSRTTL
+104 
-110 ISPDE
+110 
-115 VLNPSLTL
+115 
-123 LQNLVIPCA
+123 
-132 TMGQTLDPEVI
+132 MGQTLDPEVI
-143 ESTASRLNIDLTR
+143 ELTASALNIDLTR

-275 LPPSSPGD
+275 LPPSSPVN
-283 EADSPADTTSTAHTD
+283 EADSPADTSSAAHTD

-307 QEDDEASEE
+307 HEDDEASEE
-316 KAQPVEESHGEDST
+316 EVLPAKESRDEDSN
-330 AASEIGEEDEEPAI
+330 AASQIAEEDEEPTI

-379 IALAAIAQA
+379 IALAAIAEA

>member
-10 ERAAFVASRPKRHW
+10 ERAAFVAPRPKRHW
-24 WQTRKGTAAGPAG
+24 WQTRKGTAAGTAG
-37 GKVVYFARSATIIDP
+37 GKVVYFARSATIINP
-52 STQARYL
+52 STQAHYL

-74 FDPQS
+74 FDPQA
-79 ARRHHVACVL
+79 ARRHHVACAL

-143 ESTASRLNIDLTR
+143 ESTASRLSIDLTR

-193 GEFLDEFFEALTPLR
+193 GDFLDEFFEALTPLR
-208 SSGACVVFFTDLP
+208 SSGACVVFFTDLA
-221 QAAEHADRLLIIAN
+221 QAAEHADRVLVIAN

-275 LPPSSPGD
+275 LPPSSPSD
-283 EADSPADTTSTAHTD
+283 EANSPVGAGTAVGT
-298 SATIAPDLP
+298 PDLP
-307 QEDDEASEE
+307 HEDDEASDEVARPAKESSHEE
-316 KAQPVEESHGEDST
+316 TRS
-330 AASEIGEEDEEPAI
+330 ASEVKGEEPAI

-355 VRTADSPLPKPV
+355 VRTADSPLPEPV

-379 IALAAIAQA
+379 IALAAIAEA

-416 SEASPEELALIEH
+416 PEASPEELALIEH

-443 DEDSVPESDAK
+443 DEDSAPESDAK